1 MCANVILY
9 KCDLVIISF
18 FERIAFITIAMMQ
31 ESVMGDGRR
40 LATVASE
47 VEKTLITKQ
56 REEDLEE
63 GGGVYLQ
70 IYTDLHLAIKLT
82 Y

>member
-1 MCANVILY
+1 M
-9 KCDLVIISF
+9 ISF
-18 FERIAFITIAMMQ
+18 FFDRIAFITIAMMQ

-56 REEDLEE
+56 EEQEEQEEE
-63 GGGVYLQ
+63 GGGTGEFTCKFSIVAAL
-70 IYTDLHLAIKLT
+70 IYISW
-82 Y
+82 